1 MTHEQ
6 YVKFVQSAILVS
18 LLLTLNILYSVSYCL
33 INYLLLTLNITKT
46 KKTLFAK
53 IYSNMQEYVLESA
66 SLQF

>member
-6 YVKFVQSAILVS
+6 YVKFAQSAILVS

-33 INYLLLTLNITKT
+33 INYLWLTLNINKT
-46 KKTLFAK
+46 KKTFFAK
-53 IYSNMQEYVLESA
+53 IYRNMQEYVLESA